1 MRQSERA
8 AYNWERPPAPIDRPP
23 NSSCKKNEIDLRER
37 LFLSIDS
44 KVREIVIQTPAR
56 LHFGLLDLHGGLG
69 RIDGGIGLALEQPST
84 RIAAK
89 PGHSCEASCRMEPG
103 FEPRLNA
110 AIESVCNKFELPGAS
125 VAILEKARPHSG
137 LGSASQTLV
146 GAGIAVCALYGL
158 ASSAREIAAVVGRGG
173 TSGIGIGA
181 IQHGGFLLDGGHRF
195 RRGEG
200 SKNGYSPSSASIG
213 VPPPP
218 LLLHYVFPA
227 WDVLVVIPQGEG
239 ASGDRE
245 RDLFEE
251 ACPVPARDVEKMC
264 RILLTQMLP
273 AVLEKDLPTFGAAM
287 EAFQSYGFKV
297 FEAETQGPLIAE
309 CAAFLRDNGGIGVG
323 MSSWGPT
330 LFAFGHDLT
339 ALRNKADRWLAS
351 NGGGE
356 AFLTKANNVGFKQIA
371 PGPDEVKSR
380 S

>member
-1 MRQSERA
+1 MKS
-8 AYNWERPPAPIDRPP
+8 D
-23 NSSCKKNEIDLRER
+23 SSMD
-37 LFLSIDS
+37 
-44 KVREIVIQTPAR
+44 EIVIQTPAR

-69 RIDGGIGLALEQPST
+69 RIDGGIGLALEHPRT
-84 RIAAK
+84 IIAARLS
-89 PGHSCEASCRMEPG
+89 HICEASCPLDPG
-103 FEPRLNA
+103 FEQRLTA
-110 AIESVCNKFELPGAS
+110 AIRAVCNQFELPGAS
-125 VAILEKARPHSG
+125 VVIRERARPHSG

-146 GAGIAVCALYGL
+146 GAGIAVSALYGL
-158 ASSAREIAAVVGRGG
+158 RAGAQEIAALVGRGG

-200 SKNGYSPSSASIG
+200 SKTGYSPSSGSVG

-218 LLLHYVFPA
+218 LLLHYNFPA
-227 WDVLVVIPQGEG
+227 WDVLVVNPQGEG

-245 RDLFEE
+245 LDLFED
-251 ACPVPARDVEKMC
+251 ACPVPASDVEKMC

-273 AVLEKDLPTFGAAM
+273 AVLEEDLSTFGVAM
-287 EAFQSYGFKV
+287 EAYQGYGFKV

-309 CAAFLRDNGGIGVG
+309 CAAFLRDNDGVGVG

-330 LFAFGHDLT
+330 LFAFGYDLS
-339 ALRNKADRWLAS
+339 ALRHKADEWLVS

-356 AFLTKANNVGFKQIA
+356 AFLTRANNVGFRQIA
-371 PGPDEVKSR
+371 PGPDERERR

>member
-1 MRQSERA
+1 MREG
-8 AYNWERPPAPIDRPP
+8 
-23 NSSCKKNEIDLRER
+23 L
-37 LFLSIDS
+37 LLSIDA
-44 KVREIVIQTPAR
+44 KVKEIIIQTPAR
-56 LHFGLLDLHGGLG
+56 LHFGLLDLHGGMG

-84 RIAAK
+84 RIAAR
-89 PGHSCEASCRMEPG
+89 PGHTCETSCPMEPG

-110 AIESVCNKFELPGAS
+110 AVAAVCSKFELPGAS
-125 VAILEKARPHSG
+125 VAVLERARPHSG

-146 GAGIAVCALYGL
+146 GAGIAVSALYGL
-158 ASSAREIAAVVGRGG
+158 APSAREIAAIVGRGG

-181 IQHGGFLLDGGHRF
+181 IQHGGLILDGGHRF

-200 SKNGYSPSSASIG
+200 SKNGFSPSSASVG

-218 LLLHYVFPA
+218 ILLHYDFPA

-251 ACPVPARDVEKMC
+251 ACPVPAREVEKMC
-264 RILLTQMLP
+264 RILLAQMLP
-273 AVLEKDLPTFGAAM
+273 AVLEEDLSTFGAAM
-287 EAFQSYGFKV
+287 DAFQGYGFKV

-309 CAAFLRDNGGIGVG
+309 CAKFLRDNGGIGVG

-330 LFAFGHDLT
+330 LFAFGHDLK
-339 ALRNKADRWLAS
+339 ALRDKAENWLAS

-356 AFLTKANNVGFKQIA
+356 AFLTTANNVGFRQIA
-371 PGPDEVKSR
+371 PVPD
-380 S
+380 

>member
-1 MRQSERA
+1 M
-8 AYNWERPPAPIDRPP
+8 
-23 NSSCKKNEIDLRER
+23 
-37 LFLSIDS
+37 SIDS

-69 RIDGGIGLALEQPST
+69 RIDGGIGLALEQPRT

-89 PGHSCEASCRMEPG
+89 PGHSCEAACPMEPS
-103 FEPRLNA
+103 FAPRLNA
-110 AIESVCNKFELPGAS
+110 AIEAVCNRFELPGAS
-125 VAILEKARPHSG
+125 VAILERARPHSG
-137 LGSASQTLV
+137 LGSASQTLI

-158 ASSAREIAAVVGRGG
+158 APNAREIAAVVGRGG

-200 SKNGYSPSSASIG
+200 SKNGYSPSSASVG

-218 LLLHYVFPA
+218 LLLHYDFPT

-239 ASGDRE
+239 ASGNRE

-251 ACPVPARDVEKMC
+251 ACPVPASDVEKMC
-264 RILLTQMLP
+264 RILLAQMLP
-273 AVLEKDLPTFGAAM
+273 AVLEKDLSTFGAAM
-287 EAFQSYGFKV
+287 EGYQSYGFKV

-339 ALRNKADRWLAS
+339 ALRNKADRWLAA

-356 AFLTKANNVGFKQIA
+356 AFLTKASNVGFKQIA
-371 PGPDEVKSR
+371 PGLDEVASR